1 MNDFFHP
8 WLDFPPMQY
17 GILLHL
23 TVFNLNPDRRRT
35 LDLLIIRWRIFMIF
49 LSFYTG
55 MYWWITL
62 ILVLLEALDRVYFF
76 CYQKSNKWMST
87 YFLILSKT
95 ITKILNPSTFRGL
108 TFDISTKETMM
119 NQNLH
124 RLFFLHFGM
133 ILLAEDTLFNE
144 I

>member
-1 MNDFFHP
+1 
-8 WLDFPPMQY
+8 
-17 GILLHL
+17 
-23 TVFNLNPDRRRT
+23 
-35 LDLLIIRWRIFMIF
+35 
-49 LSFYTG
+49 
-55 MYWWITL
+55 
-62 ILVLLEALDRVYFF
+62 
-76 CYQKSNKWMST
+76 MST